1 MKKLLALV
9 LLLGGCSH
17 RLILVYESEQAASVQ
32 SKFYFNPEGASVVSA
47 PKPTLPGAREE

>member
-17 RLILVYESEQAASVQ
+17 RLILVYESEQAASIQ